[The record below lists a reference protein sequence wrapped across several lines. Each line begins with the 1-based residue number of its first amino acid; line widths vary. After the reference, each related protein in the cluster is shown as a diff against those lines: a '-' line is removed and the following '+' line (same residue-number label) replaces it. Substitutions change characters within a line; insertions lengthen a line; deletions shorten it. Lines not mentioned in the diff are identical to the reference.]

1 MSKLNLYYN
10 NSDERCLVKTLQY
23 FASYYNIK
31 LLDDTN
37 VFEPTILLKRIEISS
52 FNDFINCNY
61 CYLSV
66 TNRYYFITDYEMLKG
81 GIVALKLKCDVLMSF
96 SQQIGNLQGL
106 VLRNEFNSTPYYI
119 DEELPFLSG
128 RIIERKEIAN
138 SVFKNNTFNDE
149 SPCIALTVT
158 GGVE

>member
-1 MSKLNLYYN
+1 MSKLTLYYN
-10 NSDERCLVKTLQY
+10 ISDERCLVKTLQY
-23 FASYYNIK
+23 FSGYYNIK
-31 LLDDTN
+31 LLNDTE
-37 VFEPTILLKRIEISS
+37 VFEPTVLLKRIDITD

-61 CYLSV
+61 CYLSS
-66 TNRYYFITDYEMLKG
+66 TNRYYFITDYEMMNG
-81 GIVALKLKCDVLMSF
+81 GIIALKLKCDVLMSF

-138 SVFKNNTFNDE
+138 SVFKNNTFNDD

-158 GGVE
+158 GGAE